1 MLLVCVP
8 VVNGLYL
15 VWNWYGVDWYIT
27 GMPSLDNGLPQ
38 GLLDADS
45 LPLYSRIA
53 GRLLDDISADGAR
66 PGDRLPSER
75 SLAAR
80 YGVSRV
86 TLRSA
91 LSELAERDVIES
103 SPARG
108 WFLADGYEQAA
119 PASRPS
125 SARGAGPSVQGFAD
139 YADQYGFKLRD
150 EVLESTVR
158 AATVRESELLRV
170 GPGAAL
176 FEMRR
181 LRFLDDIVVVLE
193 HNRLPLALCPRLAE
207 TDFTRNT
214 LFATLR
220 RADPPQLPKV
230 ADYSVEARHPD
241 EDERRLL
248 EITDATPVLVATQL
262 AFNQNGQPLEL
273 TAAVYRGDRYHFRA
287 SITG

>member
-1 MLLVCVP
+1 LPLA
-8 VVNGLYL
+8 VNGLFL
-15 VWNWYGVDWYIT
+15 VLNWSLLDWYT
-27 GMPSLDNGLPQ
+27 SGMPSLDHALPQ
-38 GLLDADS
+38 GLLGGDA
-45 LPLYSRIA
+45 LPLYTQIA

-75 SLAAR
+75 ALATR

-91 LSELAERDVIES
+91 LNELAERDVIES

-108 WFLADGYEQAA
+108 WFLAQGYGHATPAARPA
-119 PASRPS
+119 PAP
-125 SARGAGPSVQGFAD
+125 AGEQSVQGFAD
-139 YADQYGFKLRD
+139 YAERHGLRLRD
-150 EVLESTVR
+150 SVLESRVR
-158 AATVRESELLRV
+158 AATVQESELLRV
-170 GPGAAL
+170 GPGADL

-193 HNRLPLALCPRLAE
+193 HNRLPLSLCPQLAD
-207 TDFTRNT
+207 TDFTEAT

-220 RADPPQLPKV
+220 SADPPQLPKV
-230 ADYSVEARHPD
+230 ADYSVEARHPV
-241 EDERRLL
+241 EEERRLL

-262 AFNQNGQPLEL
+262 AFNQNAQPLEL

>member
-1 MLLVCVP
+1 
-8 VVNGLYL
+8 
-15 VWNWYGVDWYIT
+15 
-27 GMPSLDNGLPQ
+27 MPSDDVLPQ
-38 GLLDADS
+38 GLLGGDS

-53 GRLLDDISADGAR
+53 GRLLEDIDADGAR

-75 SLAAR
+75 SLAER

-86 TLRSA
+86 TLRNA
-91 LSELAERDVIES
+91 LMELADRDVIES

-108 WFLADGYEQAA
+108 WFLAEGYGHVAA
-119 PASRPS
+119 ASRLSP
-125 SARGAGPSVQGFAD
+125 RPTGGQSVQGFAD
-139 YADQYGFKLRD
+139 YAEQYGFRLRD
-150 EVLESTVR
+150 EVLESRVR
-158 AATVRESELLRV
+158 AATVQESEQLRV

-193 HNRLPLALCPRLAE
+193 HNRLPLGLCPQLAE
-207 TDFTRNT
+207 TDFTKDT

-230 ADYSVEARHPD
+230 ADYSVEARPPT
-241 EDERRLL
+241 EEERNLL

-262 AFNQNGQPLEL
+262 AFNQNAQPLEL
-273 TAAVYRGDRYHFRA
+273 TTAAFRGDRYHFRA

>member
-1 MLLVCVP
+1 
-8 VVNGLYL
+8 
-15 VWNWYGVDWYIT
+15 
-27 GMPSLDNGLPQ
+27 MPSDHALPR
-38 GLLDADS
+38 GLLGGDS

-53 GRLLDDISADGAR
+53 GRLLDDITASGAR

-75 SLAAR
+75 LLAGR

-91 LSELAERDVIES
+91 LGELAERDIIES
-103 SPARG
+103 APARG
-108 WFLADGYEQAA
+108 WFLAQGYEPAVPAPRPSAA
-119 PASRPS
+119 P
-125 SARGAGPSVQGFAD
+125 GGGQTVQGFAD
-139 YADQYGFKLRD
+139 YAEQYGFRLRD
-150 EVLESTVR
+150 EVLESMVR
-158 AATVRESELLRV
+158 AATVQESELLRV
-170 GPGAAL
+170 TPGAAL

-193 HNRLPLALCPRLAE
+193 HNRLPLGLCPQLAE
-207 TDFTRNT
+207 TDFTKHT
-214 LFATLR
+214 LFASLR

-230 ADYSVEARHPD
+230 ADYSVEARHPT
-241 EDERRLL
+241 EEEGRLL

>member
-1 MLLVCVP
+1 
-8 VVNGLYL
+8 
-15 VWNWYGVDWYIT
+15 
-27 GMPSLDNGLPQ
+27 MPSSDRALPQ
-38 GLLDADS
+38 GLLGADS

-53 GRLLDDISADGAR
+53 GRLLGDIAADGAR

-75 SLAAR
+75 SLAGR

-91 LSELAERDVIES
+91 LNELAQRDVIES

-108 WFLADGYEQAA
+108 WFLAQGYERAVLDSGPSPA
-119 PASRPS
+119 PE
-125 SARGAGPSVQGFAD
+125 GGQSVQGFAD
-139 YADQYGFKLRD
+139 YAKQHGFQLRD
-150 EVLESTVR
+150 AVLESRVR
-158 AATVRESELLRV
+158 AATVQESELLRV

-193 HNRLPLALCPRLAE
+193 HNRLPLGLCPQLAE
-207 TDFTRNT
+207 TDFTKDT

-230 ADYSVEARHPD
+230 ADYSVEARHPT
-241 EDERRLL
+241 EEERNLL

-262 AFNQNGQPLEL
+262 AFNQNAQPLEL

>member
-1 MLLVCVP
+1 
-8 VVNGLYL
+8 
-15 VWNWYGVDWYIT
+15 
-27 GMPSLDNGLPQ
+27 MPSDVTLPQ
-38 GLLDADS
+38 GLLDPDS
-45 LPLYSRIA
+45 LPLYSRVA
-53 GRLLDDISADGAR
+53 GRLLSAIAADHAR

-91 LSELAERDVIES
+91 LNELAERGVIES

-108 WFLADGYEQAA
+108 WFLAQGYERAVPRHPQSPDPRGGQA
-119 PASRPS
+119 
-125 SARGAGPSVQGFAD
+125 VQGFAD
-139 YADQYGFKLRD
+139 YAAQHGFRLRD
-150 EVLESTVR
+150 EVLESRVR
-158 AATVRESELLRV
+158 AATVQESEQLRV
-170 GPGAAL
+170 GPGGAL

-181 LRFLDDIVVVLE
+181 LRFLDGLVVVLE
-193 HNRLPLALCPRLAE
+193 HNRLPLGLCPRLAE
-207 TDFTRNT
+207 ADFTRDT

-230 ADYSVEARHPD
+230 ADYSVEARHPT
-241 EDERRLL
+241 EEERGLL

-262 AFNQNGQPLEL
+262 AFNQDAQPLEL
-273 TAAVYRGDRYHFRA
+273 TAAVFRGDRYHFRA

>member
-1 MLLVCVP
+1 
-8 VVNGLYL
+8 
-15 VWNWYGVDWYIT
+15 
-27 GMPSLDNGLPQ
+27 MPSLDRALPQ
-38 GLLDADS
+38 GLLDGDA
-45 LPLYSRIA
+45 LPLYAQIA

-75 SLAAR
+75 VLATR

-91 LSELAERDVIES
+91 LNELAERDVIES

-108 WFLADGYEQAA
+108 WFLAQGYAHTAPAA
-119 PASRPS
+119 PPPP
-125 SARGAGPSVQGFAD
+125 GPAADQSVQGFAD
-139 YADQYGFKLRD
+139 YAEQQGLRLRD
-150 EVLESTVR
+150 TVLESRVR
-158 AATVRESELLRV
+158 AATVQESELLRV

-193 HNRLPLALCPRLAE
+193 HNRLPLGLCPQLAD
-207 TDFTRNT
+207 TDFTKDT

-241 EDERRLL
+241 REERKLL
-248 EITDATPVLVATQL
+248 EITDTTPVLVATQL
-262 AFNQNGQPLEL
+262 AFNQNAQPLEL

>member
-1 MLLVCVP
+1 MSSS
-8 VVNGLYL
+8 
-15 VWNWYGVDWYIT
+15 DHA
-27 GMPSLDNGLPQ
+27 LPQ
-38 GLLDADS
+38 GLLSGDA
-45 LPLYSRIA
+45 LPLYTQIA
-53 GRLLDDISADGAR
+53 GRLLDDISENGAR

-75 SLAAR
+75 ALATR

-91 LSELAERDVIES
+91 LNELAERDVIES

-108 WFLADGYEQAA
+108 WFLAQGYERVA
-119 PASRPS
+119 PAGPPS
-125 SARGAGPSVQGFAD
+125 TGPAGGPSVQGFAD
-139 YADQYGFKLRD
+139 YAEQQGLRLRD
-150 EVLESTVR
+150 SVLDSGVR
-158 AATVRESELLRV
+158 AATVQESELLRV

-193 HNRLPLALCPRLAE
+193 HNRLPLALCPQLAD
-207 TDFTRNT
+207 TDFTKDT

-220 RADPPQLPKV
+220 RADPPQVPKV
-230 ADYSVEARHPD
+230 ADYSVEARHPT
-241 EDERRLL
+241 EEEGRLL
-248 EITDATPVLVATQL
+248 EIADATPVLVATQL
-262 AFNQNGQPLEL
+262 AFNQNAQPLEL

>member
-1 MLLVCVP
+1 MQ
-8 VVNGLYL
+8 
-15 VWNWYGVDWYIT
+15 
-27 GMPSLDNGLPQ
+27 SDNALPQ
-38 GLLDADS
+38 GLLGSDS
-45 LPLYSRIA
+45 LPLYSQVA
-53 GRLLDDISADGAR
+53 GRLLDDIATDSAR

-75 SLAAR
+75 ALAVR

-91 LSELAERDVIES
+91 LNELAERNVIES

-108 WFLADGYEQAA
+108 WFLAQGYERAV
-119 PASRPS
+119 PSSRPS
-125 SARGAGPSVQGFAD
+125 SAAGGGQSVQGFAD
-139 YADQYGFKLRD
+139 YAAQHGFRLRD
-150 EVLESTVR
+150 EVLESQVR
-158 AATVRESELLRV
+158 AATVQESEQLRV

-193 HNRLPLALCPRLAE
+193 HNRLPLGLCPQLAE
-207 TDFTRNT
+207 ADFTKDT

-230 ADYSVEARHPD
+230 ADYSVEARHPT
-241 EDERRLL
+241 EEERKLL

-262 AFNQNGQPLEL
+262 AFNQNAQPLEL
-273 TAAVYRGDRYHFRA
+273 TAAVFRGDRYHFRA

>member
-1 MLLVCVP
+1 MSSS
-8 VVNGLYL
+8 
-15 VWNWYGVDWYIT
+15 DR
-27 GMPSLDNGLPQ
+27 GLPQ
-38 GLLDADS
+38 GLLSGDA
-45 LPLYSRIA
+45 LPLYTQIA
-53 GRLLDDISADGAR
+53 GRLLDDIAEKGAR

-75 SLAAR
+75 ALATR

-91 LSELAERDVIES
+91 LNELAEREVIES

-108 WFLADGYEQAA
+108 WFLAEGYERVAA
-119 PASRPS
+119 PTPPPS
-125 SARGAGPSVQGFAD
+125 PGSAVAQSVQGFAD
-139 YADQYGFKLRD
+139 YAEQQGLRLRD
-150 EVLESTVR
+150 AVLETRVR
-158 AATVRESELLRV
+158 PATVQESELLRV

-181 LRFLDDIVVVLE
+181 LRYLDDIVVVLE
-193 HNRLPLALCPRLAE
+193 HNRLPLALCPQLAD
-207 TDFTRNT
+207 TDFTKDT

-230 ADYSVEARHPD
+230 ADYSVEARHPT
-241 EDERRLL
+241 EEERRLL
-248 EITDATPVLVATQL
+248 EIADSTPVLVATQL

-273 TAAVYRGDRYHFRA
+273 TAAAFRGDRYHFRA

>member
-1 MLLVCVP
+1 
-8 VVNGLYL
+8 
-15 VWNWYGVDWYIT
+15 
-27 GMPSLDNGLPQ
+27 MPSDNALPQ
-38 GLLDADS
+38 GLLGTDS
-45 LPLYSRIA
+45 LPLYSQIA
-53 GRLLDDISADGAR
+53 GRLLDDIAANGAR

-75 SLAAR
+75 SLAGR

-91 LSELAERDVIES
+91 LNELAERDVIES

-108 WFLADGYEQAA
+108 WFLAQGYERAVS
-119 PASRPS
+119 ASRPS
-125 SARGAGPSVQGFAD
+125 SAPGGGQAVQGFAD
-139 YADQYGFKLRD
+139 YADQHGFQLRD
-150 EVLESTVR
+150 EVLESRVR
-158 AATVRESELLRV
+158 AATVQESELLRV

-181 LRFLDDIVVVLE
+181 LRYLDDIVIVLE
-193 HNRLPLALCPRLAE
+193 HNRLPLGLCPQLAE
-207 TDFTRNT
+207 TDFTKDT

-230 ADYSVEARHPD
+230 ADYSVEARHPT
-241 EDERRLL
+241 EEERNLL

-262 AFNQNGQPLEL
+262 AFNQNAQPLEL